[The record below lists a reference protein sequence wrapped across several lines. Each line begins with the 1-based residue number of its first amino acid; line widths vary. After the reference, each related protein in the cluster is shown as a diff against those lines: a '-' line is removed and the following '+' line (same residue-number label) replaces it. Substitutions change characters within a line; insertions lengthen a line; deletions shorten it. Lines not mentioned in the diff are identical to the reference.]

1 MIEYSRNGPTQ
12 GNLMTTTTALLALIL
27 TLLAALLGGALFYL
41 VHSRPSLAVPVTV
54 ALAGMTLVV
63 TCAVG
68 IIVR

>member
-1 MIEYSRNGPTQ
+1 
-12 GNLMTTTTALLALIL
+12 MTTTTALLALIL
-27 TLLAALLGGALFYL
+27 TLLAALLGGALFSL

-68 IIVR
+68 IIAR

>member
-1 MIEYSRNGPTQ
+1 
-12 GNLMTTTTALLALIL
+12 MTTTSALIL
-27 TLLAALLGGALFYL
+27 LILISLTALLGGALFYL

-68 IIVR
+68 IIAR